1 MALITSPTDMIPDLN
16 YEYHTITVDT
26 LNQTS
31 ANTWTCFLSQP
42 LKNVV
47 QARLL
52 AARINTVTPANGSEH
67 CYISIDEL
75 NSTFNDRATN
85 VYEGQASLGMLRKS
99 FASIVTTDDTGI
111 ISFKDDYPATF
122 TSTWDVIHSL
132 GTLDV
137 LVQVFIL
144 STGATLYPDIV
155 RKDVD
160 TVTINCTDAQNID
173 SLRVLVTALA

>member
-1 MALITSPTDMIPDLN
+1 MALITSPTEMIPDLN

-26 LNQTS
+26 IGQNS
-31 ANTWTCFLSQP
+31 SNSFTCFLSQP

-52 AARINTVTPANGSEH
+52 AARINTTTATEH

-111 ISFKDDYPATF
+111 ISFKDDYPIATQYVNPIRSIDRL
-122 TSTWDVIHSL
+122 TVNIRNQSGVPIVPATATDRNNY
-132 GTLDV
+132 
-137 LVQVFIL
+137 FIL
-144 STGATLYPDIV
+144 RFV
-155 RKDVD
+155 CRKP
-160 TVTINCTDAQNID
+160 N
-173 SLRVLVTALA
+173 L

>member
-1 MALITSPTDMIPDLN
+1 MALITSPTEMIPDLN

-47 QARLL
+47 QARIL

-75 NSTFNDRATN
+75 NSVFNDRATN

-111 ISFKDDYPATF
+111 ISFKDEYPIATQYVNPIRSIDRLTVSIRNQSGVLITPPNPAENNF
-122 TSTWDVIHSL
+122 LVIRF
-132 GTLDV
+132 V
-137 LVQVFIL
+137 C
-144 STGATLYPDIV
+144 
-155 RKDVD
+155 RKP
-160 TVTINCTDAQNID
+160 N
-173 SLRVLVTALA
+173 L

>member
-31 ANTWTCFLSQP
+31 ANTWTCFLTQP

-52 AARINTVTPANGSEH
+52 AARINTTTATEH

-75 NSTFNDRATN
+75 NSTCNDRASN
-85 VYEGQASLGMLRKS
+85 IYDAQAPLSVLRNSFPSL
-99 FASIVTTDDTGI
+99 VTTDDTGI
-111 ISFKDDYPATF
+111 ISFRDNYPIA
-122 TSTWDVIHSL
+122 
-132 GTLDV
+132 
-137 LVQVFIL
+137 VQYINPIRRIDRL
-144 STGATLYPDIV
+144 
-155 RKDVD
+155 
-160 TVTINCTDAQNID
+160 TINIRNEDAVLITPPNPAENNFLV
-173 SLRVLVTALA
+173 LRFVCRKPNL

>member
-31 ANTWTCFLSQP
+31 ANTCTCFLTQP

-52 AARINTVTPANGSEH
+52 AARINTTTATEH

-85 VYEGQASLGMLRKS
+85 VYEGQDSLSVLRKS
-99 FASIVTTDDTGI
+99 FASLVTTDDTGI
-111 ISFKDDYPATF
+111 ISFRDNYPIA
-122 TSTWDVIHSL
+122 
-132 GTLDV
+132 
-137 LVQVFIL
+137 VQYINPIRRIDRL
-144 STGATLYPDIV
+144 
-155 RKDVD
+155 
-160 TVTINCTDAQNID
+160 TINIRNEDAVLITPPNPAENNFLV
-173 SLRVLVTALA
+173 LRFVCRKPNL